1 MRPAMIE
8 HRFRN
13 RLILVASSLLVVLSV
28 LPGAP
33 RDASAQTEASDP
45 NYRRHAIGSSLF
57 MLMNLAPLQDPPSFF
72 QLNYAY
78 RLTPKDVLSAEAIT
92 WKYYAPIGIPYGPL
106 YGSPGEEAYPGS
118 VRAFGVGVA
127 YQRFL
132 WKGIYAGIHAL
143 PMRQIFLDPAGE
155 KIQSGFQLF
164 MTLRAGYH
172 IELFSNRFFL
182 EPSVAA
188 TYWPINTNLPDA
200 FQQKERRWPNYFLFE
215 PGLHFG
221 VKL

>member
-1 MRPAMIE
+1 MND
-8 HRFRN
+8 HRFQN
-13 RLILVASSLLVVLSV
+13 RLILVSSTLLVLLSV
-28 LPGAP
+28 LLGVP
-33 RDASAQTEASDP
+33 RDASAQTEPSDP
-45 NYRRHAIGSSLF
+45 NYRRHSIGSSLF
-57 MLMNLAPLQDPPSFF
+57 MLMNLAPLSDPPSFY

-78 RLTPKDVLSAEAIT
+78 RLTPKDVVSIEAIT
-92 WKYYAPIGIPYGPL
+92 WKYHAPIGIPYGPS
-106 YGSPGEEAYPGS
+106 YGSSDEAFPGS
-118 VRAFGVGVA
+118 VRAYGVGVA
-127 YQRFL
+127 YQRFI
-132 WKGIYAGIHAL
+132 WKGIYAALHVL
-143 PMRQIFLDPAGE
+143 PMRQIYLDPAGD

-188 TYWPINTNLPDA
+188 TYWPINTNLPEA
-200 FQQKERRWPNYFLFE
+200 FQKKEDRWPNYFLVE